1 MNRNPTNAFAGFGND
16 TKQSALSRF
25 DLANWGIE
33 DVAYVKPI
41 AAAGESS
48 YGIFAADGTELAQ
61 VDNRDEA
68 IVTIRQNDLE
78 ALSVH

>member
-1 MNRNPTNAFAGFGND
+1 MNRNPTHAY
-16 TKQSALSRF
+16 SALGTEPEQHWLTQF

-33 DVAYVKPI
+33 DVAYVKPVE
-41 AAAGESS
+41 ADGEEA

-78 ALSVH
+78 AMSVH